1 MEEMERK
8 LRQAE
13 RLIEELRSALE
24 ESNKRIT
31 AKMETE
37 SNSIVI
43 AFYSGSLS
51 SYDTALGRVK
61 YIQEVLKDEHC

>member
-13 RLIEELRSALE
+13 RLIEELRSAFE
-24 ESNKRIT
+24 DSNKRIT

-37 SNSIVI
+37 SNSIVT
-43 AFYSGSLS
+43 AFYSGCLC
-51 SYDTALGRVK
+51 SYDTALERVK